1 MRRCGAAASLQDEDA
16 LPSGERRGGQ
26 VAGDER
32 PYSPAIAE
40 QLRKR
45 FGDDL
50 LCIINETIG

>member
-1 MRRCGAAASLQDEDA
+1 MQDEDA
-16 LPSGERRGGQ
+16 LPSGERRADKWREMK
-26 VAGDER
+26 V
-32 PYSPAIAE
+32 PFTPAVAE